1 MLNKIEK
8 FLEIPQYFTVDHF
21 DYTGRKGFP
30 CFKLDEKSRSQCMS
44 KVKARDHPKLN
55 QESLTYLRNHFKPI
69 LNNFKS
75 QTGVNIKLSKF

>member
-69 LNNFKS
+69 LNTFKS
-75 QTGVNIKLSKF
+75 QAGVNIKLS